1 MDFNNEIHTQELQ
14 GLIDYLSNIGCCMLD
29 VSKDILYK
37 EILKGENYNVLKL
50 YASDRN
56 TKLLCINKIE
66 NENLPTIPTETD
78 LKSSI
83 ILNETNDL
91 AKSYEIFLEIELKY
105 KGQKSQSICFIK
117 KDSVSL
123 DNIHDKS
130 FSSLL
135 QVFNFNSEGNE
146 MMIFS
151 LLQNYIQ
158 NAFSPLFQSYQNT
171 VVGTVF
177 FKLNLASRTI
187 KNICKNR

>member
-1 MDFNNEIHTQELQ
+1 MDFNNEIQSQELQ
-14 GLIDYLSNIGCCMLD
+14 GLIDYLSNIGSCMLD
-29 VSKDILYK
+29 IPKDSLNK

-50 YASDRN
+50 FASDRN
-56 TKLLCINKIE
+56 TKLLSISKLE
-66 NENLPTIPTETD
+66 NETMQTIPTETD

-83 ILNETNDL
+83 ILNETNDFTR
-91 AKSYEIFLEIELKY
+91 SYEILLETELKY

-130 FSSLL
+130 FSNLI

-158 NAFSPLFQSYQNT
+158 NAFSPLFQSYQNS
-171 VVGTVF
+171 VVGTVLF
-177 FKLNLASRTI
+177 S
-187 KNICKNR
+187 